1 MAGRQE
7 NIIWRNGISESKSGG
22 ETEREREIRD
32 RGKER
37 SNKPSDDKARNALK
51 IITHMYRRLLLGARH
66 T

>member
-22 ETEREREIRD
+22 ETEREIRD

-51 IITHMYRRLLLGARH
+51 IITHMYRRLLLGACH